1 VAYSDF
7 TLREVLD
14 RFHLTLTDI
23 PDLFADVPEVEPGSL
38 LRALLPEF
46 FPLALAI
53 NTEKA
58 RSELLIAP
66 LLAGL
71 RAQLGHRFS
80 VFSGIDFTVDPAQGL
95 AGYCDFI
102 LSRSTEQ
109 QFLRSPI
116 AAIVEAKNENLKA
129 GLGQCVAA
137 MLAAGLYNEREGEP
151 AHAVFGAVTSGSL
164 WRFLRLEATALSL
177 DEQEYHIRQ
186 LPKLVGILAFIV
198 NGSVSGTRGESAAA
212 TPA

>member
-1 VAYSDF
+1 MAYSDF
-7 TLREVLD
+7 TLRSALED
-14 RFHLTLTDI
+14 FSLTLVDV
-23 PDLFADVPEVEPGSL
+23 PDLFADAPDVEPGPL

-46 FPLALAI
+46 LPLALAI

-58 RSELLIAP
+58 RSELVIAP

-80 VFSGIDFTVDPAQGL
+80 VFSGIDFTVDSARGL

-102 LSRSTEQ
+102 LSRSPEQ
-109 QFLRSPI
+109 QFLRSPV
-116 AAIVEAKNENLKA
+116 AAIVEAKNENVKA

-137 MLAAGLYNEREGEP
+137 MVGARVFNEREGQP
-151 AHAVFGAVTSGSL
+151 ASAVFGAVTSGSL
-164 WRFLRLEATALSL
+164 WRFLRLEGSVVSL

-186 LPKLVGILAFIV
+186 LPKVTGILAQIV
-198 NGSVSGTRGESAAA
+198 GAAG
-212 TPA
+212 PA